1 MRRKNWKVVV
11 TVNKRQWNAVS
22 IFRDTGPNDAVF
34 TLNHETGNIAFGD
47 GVNGAK
53 PPVGSVI
60 TVGYSHGSGNA
71 GNISKRIND
80 ESQLTKFWVIVRDSE
95 QSVGWGGLDC
105 SRRGPSKDRTR

>member
-1 MRRKNWKVVV
+1 MRRKSLKVVV

-22 IFRDTGPNDAVF
+22 SFSDAGPNDRVF

-60 TVGYSHGSGNA
+60 TVGYRHGSGST
-71 GNISKRIND
+71 GNISKRID
-80 ESQLTKFWVIVRDSE
+80 HESQLTKFWVIVRDSE
-95 QSVGWGGLDC
+95 QSVGWGCGKTPFSDFY
-105 SRRGPSKDRTR
+105 RK